1 MEKKN
6 KKDRLMNMEDEKIG
20 KLLSMNINREKT
32 KTECPSEENLA
43 CFIEGKLDNVTR
55 DAIMGHMNSCD
66 DCYDTF
72 KSTIEIQREL
82 EEEECNEIVSDT
94 VPVEDEI
101 PGVPLIPLRSIILR
115 FMPYPLAAA
124 AAILIMFYVFRDI
137 SIRELSFVKDRVAVL
152 VKYMGNESAPS
163 SYKHETSHNLGF
175 SDTYSTRGKAFS
187 IGVYLTDLEIA
198 LTVEDKENALAL
210 LNDVLVL
217 LNGGGEAGKS
227 IAFYESVKKEIE
239 EGASLKEFAVQIDMA
254 ASEVHDP
261 EYARFGQWCEGGR
274 IAAVKGIE
282 EYYDI
287 NDIETFI
294 KWQENENLP
303 KGILKS
309 LHKIEKIVSGDVY
322 AKKQFILLK
331 KQFVNIIVLLR
342 N

>member
-1 MEKKN
+1 MGKKN
-6 KKDRLMNMEDEKIG
+6 KKDRLMNMEDEMIG
-20 KLLSMNINREKT
+20 KLLSMNINKEKV
-32 KTECPSEENLA
+32 KMECPSEEELA
-43 CFIEGKLDNVTR
+43 CFIEGKLDDVTR
-55 DAIMGHMNSCD
+55 DALMGHMNSCD

-72 KSTIEIQREL
+72 KSAIEIQREL
-82 EEEECNEIVSDT
+82 EEEEYNETVSDT

-101 PGVPLIPLRSIILR
+101 PGISVTPLKSVILR

-152 VKYMGNESAPS
+152 VKYMGDESVPS

-175 SDTYSTRGKAFS
+175 SDTYSTRGEAFS
-187 IGVYLTDLEIA
+187 IGVFLTDLEIA
-198 LTVEDKENALAL
+198 LTVEDKENALVL

-227 IAFYESVKKEIE
+227 TAFYESVKKDIE
-239 EGASLKEFAVQIDMA
+239 EGASLKEFAMQIYMA
-254 ASEVHDP
+254 ANEDHDP
-261 EYARFGQWCEGGR
+261 DYVRFGQWCEGGR

-282 EYYDI
+282 EYYNV

-294 KWQENENLP
+294 KWQENEDLP
-303 KGILKS
+303 KGVLIS
-309 LHKIEKIVSGDVY
+309 LQKMERIVSEAVY
-322 AKKQFILLK
+322 AEKQYMLLK
-331 KQFVNIIVLLR
+331 KEFMNIIVLLG